1 MTQYANDVLIL
12 LDLDS
17 VLTDARCTQISIN
30 VNVSADQTSLNT
42 GFFLINIIMK
52 S

>member
-30 VNVSADQTSLNT
+30 VNVDLIKYR
-42 GFFLINIIMK
+42 FFFINIIMK